1 MKLSDALSLF
11 ENRIAKSEG
20 GAVTMTPED
29 LVKYVGEQ
37 IALAET
43 EGDAG
48 KERMDAVKALI
59 ETAKAAEATGA
70 TSFEVKPFVATVKAE
85 PVVTEDK
92 DPVLEALAALATTVK
107 GLSDSLSAAV
117 KPAVVEPVVTDDKA
131 GESTEVGKSAGNAGT
146 PDESNEPPKPS
157 RVAWAADL
165 HAKR

>member
-11 ENRIAKSEG
+11 ETRIAKSEG

-70 TSFEVKPFVATVKAE
+70 TSFEVKPFIAAVKAE
-85 PVVTEDK
+85 PVVTEGK

-107 GLSDSLSAAV
+107 GLSDSLSTAV
-117 KPAVVEPVVTDDKA
+117 KPAAVEPVVDDKV
-131 GESTEVGKSAGNAGT
+131 GESAEVGKSAGNAGT
-146 PDESNEPPKPS
+146 PDESSEPPKPS

>member
-43 EGDAG
+43 EGDDG

-70 TSFEVKPFVATVKAE
+70 TSFEVKPFIAAVKAE
-85 PVVTEDK
+85 PVVTEGK

-107 GLSDSLSAAV
+107 GLSDSLSTAV
-117 KPAVVEPVVTDDKA
+117 KPAAVEPVVDDKV
-131 GESTEVGKSAGNAGT
+131 GESAEVGKSAGNAGT
-146 PDESNEPPKPS
+146 PDESSEPPKPS

>member
-11 ENRIAKSEG
+11 ETRIAKSEG

-59 ETAKAAEATGA
+59 ETAKAAEAAGA

-92 DPVLEALAALATTVK
+92 DPVLEALAGLATTVK
-107 GLSDSLSAAV
+107 GLADSLSAAA
-117 KPAVVEPVVTDDKA
+117 KPAVVEPIIGDKA
-131 GESTEVGKSAGNAGT
+131 GESTEVGKSAGDAGT
-146 PDESNEPPKPS
+146 PDDSSEPTKPS

>member
-11 ENRIAKSEG
+11 ETRIAKSEG
-20 GAVTMTPED
+20 GALTMTPED

-59 ETAKAAEATGA
+59 ETSKAAEAAGA

-85 PVVTEDK
+85 PVATEDK
-92 DPVLEALAALATTVK
+92 DPVLEALAGLNATVK
-107 GLSDSLSAAV
+107 GLADSLSAAV
-117 KPAVVEPVVTDDKA
+117 KPTVVEPTVTD
-131 GESTEVGKSAGNAGT
+131 ESTEVGKSAGNAGT
-146 PDESNEPPKPS
+146 PDESSEPPKPS
-157 RVAWAADL
+157 RVAWPADL
-165 HAKR
+165 NLKR

>member
-1 MKLSDALSLF
+1 MKLSDALSMF

-70 TSFEVKPFVATVKAE
+70 TSFEVKPFIAAVKAE
-85 PVVTEDK
+85 PVVTEGK

-107 GLSDSLSAAV
+107 GLSDSLSTAV
-117 KPAVVEPVVTDDKA
+117 KPAAVEPVVDDKV
-131 GESTEVGKSAGNAGT
+131 GESAEVGKSAGNAGT
-146 PDESNEPPKPS
+146 PDESSEPPKPS